1 MSSPTSGS
9 RSDARANRRKILAAA
24 DRVYAAEGVD
34 VTLDRIAQEAG
45 VGVGTVYRNFANKG
59 ELIEAVL
66 ADRLDGMLS
75 LARSCAEHDDAREG
89 LFRFLRTVVGWISD
103 SVAIGQLLDGRSEY
117 QARLLRVRAQFI
129 PLVEQL
135 IIRAQRDGQI
145 RADFS
150 SADLPMFFTM
160 LGAVQ
165 ERAGSVDPKLVHR
178 YADLLLDA
186 IALPEATSTHP
197 PLSEA
202 QLVELLGRSG

>member
-1 MSSPTSGS
+1 MSSPTSGN
-9 RSDARANRRKILAAA
+9 RSDARANRSKILAAA
-24 DRVYAAEGVD
+24 DRVYAAEGVE

-45 VGVGTVYRNFANKG
+45 VGVGTVYRNFANKA

-66 ADRLDGMLS
+66 ADRLDGLLS
-75 LARSCAEHDDAREG
+75 LARSCAEHDDARDG
-89 LFRFLRTVVGWISD
+89 LFRFLRTVVGWISG
-103 SVAIGQLLDGRSEY
+103 SVAIGQLLDGRSEH

-129 PLVEQL
+129 PLIEQL

-165 ERAGSVDPKLVHR
+165 QRVGSVDPQLVHR

-186 IALPEATSTHP
+186 ISLPEATSEHP

-202 QLVELLGRSG
+202 QLMMVLGQRG

>member
-9 RSDARANRRKILAAA
+9 RSDARANRSKILAAA
-24 DRVYAAEGVD
+24 DRVYAVEGVD

-45 VGVGTVYRNFANKG
+45 VGVGTVYRNFANKA

-75 LARSCAEHDDAREG
+75 LARSCAEQDDARDG

-103 SVAIGQLLDGRSEY
+103 SVAIGQLLDGRAEH
-117 QARLLRVRAQFI
+117 QARLLSVRAQFI
-129 PLVEQL
+129 PLIEQL
-135 IIRAQRDGQI
+135 ISRAQRDGRI

-150 SADLPMFFTM
+150 VSDLPMFFTM

-165 ERAGSVDPKLVHR
+165 KRAGSEDPQLVHR
-178 YADLLLDA
+178 YLDLLLDA
-186 IALPEATSTHP
+186 VTATDAAPAHP
-197 PLSEA
+197 GLDEA
-202 QLVELLGRSG
+202 QLLRVLEARD